1 MAIAARLPVSK
12 LDCDKFRLRSFVD
25 RLIQMGEV
33 EIRTEPTPLADLA
46 RHLDTNPMAVLFRK
60 VGPEGAEVVGNVMAS
75 RRRVAEAFG
84 VSERDIFRE
93 MSRRLGHP
101 LPPVEISSREAP
113 VHQIVWT
120 GEDADLTKLPVHVQ
134 HARDGGPYI
143 SAGIDFTVDPESGL
157 TNVGYRRLMLRG
169 RSEASFNLYAPTDL
183 KEIYRKCVARGG
195 RLPVSFVIGSHPLDA
210 MAAVQQ
216 LAGDELSLMG
226 AMRGKPVPVVR
237 CKTNDILVPADAE
250 IVLEGYVDEHG
261 YSASEG
267 PYGEFMGYYGE
278 MKENPVFHI
287 TAITMRRDALFQTIT
302 ISGTQLGST
311 DTSLM
316 CAIETEATV
325 WKTLQTAVRE
335 PVAVHATAASNG
347 IHHVRVAVRQRVPG
361 EARNVIAALFG
372 SVANVKHVFVVDED
386 IDVFS
391 DQQMDWA
398 LSTRFQADR
407 DLVVQSD
414 FRSIPLDPSLEGSRT
429 GAKAGFDLT
438 VPFGKL
444 GSWAW
449 ETPKPPA
456 VDPVRQFDS
465 VRQALESKAMTF
477 VELMNATGTTDGR
490 EIVVALEEL
499 RNTCGIVRREHGEY
513 ALKDRGSP

>member
-1 MAIAARLPVSK
+1 MSVAARLAVSK
-12 LDCDKFRLRSFVD
+12 IDMEKFRLRSFVD
-25 RLIQMGEV
+25 RLIELGEV
-33 EIRTEPTPLADLA
+33 EIHDEPVSLADLA
-46 RHLDTNPMAVLFRK
+46 RHLDTNPKAVLFRK
-60 VGPEGAEVVGNVMAS
+60 AGPEHAEVIGNVMGS
-75 RRRVAEAFG
+75 RRRIAEAFG
-84 VSERDIFRE
+84 VSEREIFAE
-93 MSRRLGHP
+93 MSRRLTKP
-101 LPPVEISSREAP
+101 IAPIEVSSRDAP
-113 VHQIVWT
+113 VHEVVLT
-120 GEDADLTKLPVHVQ
+120 GDQADLTTLPVHVQ

-143 SAGIDFTVDPESGL
+143 SAGIDFTIDPESKF

-169 RSEASFNLYAPTDL
+169 RKQAGFNLYAPTDL
-183 KEIYRKCVARGG
+183 KEMYRKCAAKGG

-216 LAGDELSLMG
+216 LAGDEVSLMG
-226 AMRGKPVPVVR
+226 ALRGEPVPLVR

-250 IVLEGYVDEHG
+250 IVLEGYIDEHG
-261 YSASEG
+261 YSAAEG

-278 MKENPVFHI
+278 MKDNPVFHV
-287 TAITMRRDALFQTIT
+287 TAITKRRDALFQTIT

-311 DTSLM
+311 DTSVM

-325 WKTLQTAVRE
+325 WKTLQTAIRE
-335 PVAVHATAASNG
+335 PVAVHTTAASNG
-347 IHHVRVAVRQRVPG
+347 IHHLRVAIRQRVPG

-386 IDVFS
+386 IDIFS

-398 LSTRFQADR
+398 LSTRFQADK

-414 FRSIPLDPSLEGSRT
+414 FRSIPLDPSLAGQRT
-429 GAKAGFDLT
+429 GAKAGFDMT

-449 ETPKPPA
+449 ETPKPPVVKTA
-456 VDPVRQFDS
+456 RQFDS
-465 VRQALESKAMTF
+465 VKKALESAPMTF
-477 VELMNATGTTDGR
+477 VDLMNALGTVDGR

-499 RNTCGIVRREHGEY
+499 HNEGEVTRLPHGEY
-513 ALKDRGSP
+513 ALKGHENP